1 MTLCGSV
8 FHHSYLDMEVD
19 VNVNGNEVVH
29 VEAMIVHK
37 LAMAEN
43 NFSVSIAGFTGAM
56 SEIKPVFSLSS

>member
-1 MTLCGSV
+1 MTVCGSV

-19 VNVNGNEVVH
+19 VNGNEVVH

-56 SEIKPVFSLSS
+56 SEIKPVFSLSL